1 VRPHV
6 VVNAAMSVDGKIALP
21 SRKGVR
27 ISNEEDMRR
36 VHHLRAECDAILVG
50 VGTVLMDD
58 PKLTVKPELAK
69 GPNPLRIVLDSDGN
83 TPDAAAVLDG
93 TAPTLIATNNACTKT
108 FRNAE
113 VVRCGEDAVDVRKL
127 LGILAER
134 GVKRLLVEGGSTVNW
149 SFFRAG
155 LVDELYVFV
164 GDLVIGGHSAP
175 SLVGGEGAASV
186 EDAVR
191 LTLKGAA
198 PLGNGVLLQY
208 AVEHR

>member
-1 VRPHV
+1 MRPHV
-6 VVNAAMSVDGKIALP
+6 TVNAAMSADGKIALP

-36 VHHLRAECDAILVG
+36 VHELRAGCDAILVG
-50 VGTVLMDD
+50 VGTVMMDD
-58 PKLTVKPELAK
+58 PKLTVKREHVG
-69 GPNPLRIVLDSDGN
+69 GPNPLRVVLDSDGS

-93 TAPTLIATNNACTKT
+93 SAPTLIATNTSCTKT

-113 VVRCGEDAVDVRKL
+113 VVRCGEDEVDVPKL
-127 LGILAER
+127 LDILAER

-155 LVDELYVFV
+155 LVDELLVFV

-175 SLVGGEGAASV
+175 SLVGGEGVARV

-191 LTLKGAA
+191 LRLKKAT
-198 PLGNGVLLQY
+198 PLGNGVLLEY